1 MICVLVERCRGHRS
15 TRLPGV
21 NLKTV
26 KVWHV
31 HNLDAGASAGPVP
44 CLPLESIGTSSVC
57 IVLMG
62 AGMHV
67 MLALAGEH
75 GMQLECAPEEIFFNI
90 VGIT

>member
-1 MICVLVERCRGHRS
+1 
-15 TRLPGV
+15 
-21 NLKTV
+21 
-26 KVWHV
+26 V

-62 AGMHV
+62 QNKIMSWLPHACFFVKCPLGHHFAAGMHV
-67 MLALAGEH
+67 MLALAGEN
-75 GMQLECAPEEIFFNI
+75 GMQLECAPEDIFFNI